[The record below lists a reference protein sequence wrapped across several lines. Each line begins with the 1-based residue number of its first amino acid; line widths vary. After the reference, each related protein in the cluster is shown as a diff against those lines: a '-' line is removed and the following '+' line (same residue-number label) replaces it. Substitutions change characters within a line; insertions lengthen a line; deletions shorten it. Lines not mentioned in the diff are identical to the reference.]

1 MKRLSLIKLLSMLT
15 VLTSILYSQPYIYF
29 IVQYTDTSDGELLQ
43 KVQRFDLSTYSV
55 EDFPRFQF
63 VPVEEVVWDASQS
76 YLSLETQ
83 NFGTMIYDCNDTTVY
98 FEVNDLFGVAINE
111 LLYSPQRN
119 KLYIF
124 SESWRRASP
133 IMLSILDLTTRQII
147 SEIGVTAYVGN
158 NPLTYPKRN
167 AFFSANGNYIYFY
180 SIDTLTRADQ
190 VWKYSL
196 DTNQIVQKS
205 NLSQLVSSN
214 ADAFRMFYGINAIG
228 IIESALH
235 SNKMQTFNIFNFNTD
250 NKSNDII
257 FNGWAYA
264 YFTNYGK
271 YLIVTAEK
279 DTPNVSYLD
288 GSIRI
293 FDTENSQLLK
303 TYNFPPGGNIYTFD
317 NYPNN
322 LYYAIDI
329 EKPTRQIYVLK
340 MDSIFNV
347 PELTNLNPN
356 SVNINSNSFTLTVN
370 GKGFDTVSTV
380 YFNGQPRATTFVSDS
395 VITAEILSSDVIVVG
410 SFPVWVKD
418 KYSISDTLQFSVMQV
433 RINSR
438 ISE

>member
-235 SNKMQTFNIFNFNTD
+235 SNKMQTFNIFNFN
-250 NKSNDII
+250 I
-257 FNGWAYA
+257 F
-264 YFTNYGK
+264 
-271 YLIVTAEK
+271 
-279 DTPNVSYLD
+279 
-288 GSIRI
+288 
-293 FDTENSQLLK
+293 
-303 TYNFPPGGNIYTFD
+303 
-317 NYPNN
+317 
-322 LYYAIDI
+322 
-329 EKPTRQIYVLK
+329 
-340 MDSIFNV
+340 
-347 PELTNLNPN
+347 
-356 SVNINSNSFTLTVN
+356 
-370 GKGFDTVSTV
+370 
-380 YFNGQPRATTFVSDS
+380 
-395 VITAEILSSDVIVVG
+395 
-410 SFPVWVKD
+410 
-418 KYSISDTLQFSVMQV
+418 
-433 RINSR
+433 
-438 ISE
+438 